1 MKIWLISKPCLHHYI
16 HSSINSSNLR
26 IYIILWFLLPSM
38 YWVTRKFYYVMQWNK
53 MLIDIR
59 YIVLKEYQINQ
70 LAPNFISIS
79 WLFLSRPLIM
89 LVIFL
94 WSKYILMAL
103 KNNTF
108 TNNHTQKYITSMTA
122 NQRAVVNQLYLCI
135 FFKVTIET
143 VLRKYRLLY
152 LSPK

>member
-1 MKIWLISKPCLHHYI
+1 M
-16 HSSINSSNLR
+16 INSFKLR
-26 IYIILWFLLPSM
+26 IYNILYLLLPSM
-38 YWVTRKFYYVMQWNK
+38 YWVTRKFITSCNE
-53 MLIDIR
+53 MLIDIHH
-59 YIVLKEYQINQ
+59 IVLKEYQINQ

-103 KNNTF
+103 KNNTL

-135 FFKVTIET
+135 FFEVTIET
-143 VLRKYRLLY
+143 VLRKYRLLCP
-152 LSPK
+152 STK